1 MTKPY
6 ELFIRFLVTNGA
18 EDFEDVNLVLT
29 ELSLQEI
36 DEKYFE
42 KITNFVQNNLPKNI
56 QRQIETKKYEGDFS
70 RWMKILD
77 VWELW
82 EYDVAFRNKNTSW
95 IKIVYDIHTDAGLRH
110 SVNALLLKGDLP
122 KDICQDMNNKY
133 SYMLRENHINLYL
146 KFFWNP
152 SLMTRRSWKSY
163 IKLCDNFEKN
173 LMFLC
178 LTETTEVIRTFL
190 ELPTKSDISGSLQSI
205 FTQSMQK
212 VKHYLKTSTK
222 EANWEARAWI
232 KTCLEVAE
240 KYKKYETGDIEDFGK
255 TLQMKFDYVDMEFP
269 VPDPKT
275 LAELESNKK
284 RLEEGNRKEES
295 DASKPN

>member
-70 RWMKILD
+70 WWMKILD

-146 KFFWNP
+146 
-152 SLMTRRSWKSY
+152 
-163 IKLCDNFEKN
+163 
-173 LMFLC
+173 
-178 LTETTEVIRTFL
+178 
-190 ELPTKSDISGSLQSI
+190 
-205 FTQSMQK
+205 
-212 VKHYLKTSTK
+212 
-222 EANWEARAWI
+222 
-232 KTCLEVAE
+232 
-240 KYKKYETGDIEDFGK
+240 
-255 TLQMKFDYVDMEFP
+255 
-269 VPDPKT
+269 
-275 LAELESNKK
+275 
-284 RLEEGNRKEES
+284 
-295 DASKPN
+295 